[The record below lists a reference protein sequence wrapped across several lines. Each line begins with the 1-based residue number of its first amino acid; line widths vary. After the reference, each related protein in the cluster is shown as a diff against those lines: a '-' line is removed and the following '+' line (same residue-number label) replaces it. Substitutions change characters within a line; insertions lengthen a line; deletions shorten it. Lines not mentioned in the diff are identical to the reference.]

1 MYGYERSRALNL
13 LEMELRSLTA
23 EIDDG
28 RAGYWDE
35 TAEHGHDNL
44 FNSTYK
50 QHQDS
55 HMNY

>member
-1 MYGYERSRALNL
+1 MER
-13 LEMELRSLTA
+13 RSLTA

-28 RAGYWDE
+28 AAGYWDE

-50 QHQDS
+50 QYQDS
-55 HMNY
+55 HMNCYHNFLFYY